1 MTWNLGN
8 SANRTIGFVSATETP
23 SLEQVSASQQPGQYG
38 LVYAVPVGPGAKP
51 GNWLLESAYRVFEFT
66 VALVLLI
73 VLLPVMLLEGLLIRL
88 DSPGPALFAQPR
100 VTKSKIMRARDLA
113 GLPGLRPPPGGY
125 AAEGPYYVP
134 QTFRFLKFRTMF
146 HDAKARFPELYEY
159 NFEPDLFHQKRF
171 KSDADPRVTR
181 LGLFLRRA
189 TLDELPNLW
198 CVLVGTMRLVGP
210 RPELPELP
218 QNYSPDE
225 MYKFSVKPGV
235 TGLAQINGRGLLS
248 WGETLAWD
256 LHYVQTRTVWLDL
269 KILFVTIWYVVARR
283 GAF

>member
-1 MTWNLGN
+1 MTNSDFGGSPAATGRLGVDD
-8 SANRTIGFVSATETP
+8 AEVP
-23 SLEQVSASQQPGQYG
+23 SYPLG
-38 LVYAVPVGPGAKP
+38 YAVPVQSRANGSS
-51 GNWLLESAYRVFEFT
+51 WLLEGAYRVFEF
-66 VALVLLI
+66 VAALILLI
-73 VLLPVMLLEGLLIRL
+73 LLMPVMLLEALLIRL
-88 DSPGPALFAQPR
+88 DSPGPALFSQPR
-100 VTKSKIMRARDLA
+100 VAKSKIVHARDLKGIA
-113 GLPGLRPPPGGY
+113 GLRPPPDGY
-125 AAEGPYYVP
+125 DPDGYYYVP

-146 HDAKARFPELYEY
+146 HDAKQRFPELYEY
-159 NFEPDLFHQKRF
+159 QRNPRTFHHMRF
-171 KSDADPRVTR
+171 KTDADPRVTR
-181 LGLFLRRA
+181 LGQLLRRT

-198 CVLVGTMRLVGP
+198 CVLMGTMRLVGP

-218 QNYSPDE
+218 QNYTPAE

-269 KILFVTIWYVVARR
+269 KIIGVTAWYVLMRR